1 MKRRSAP
8 IVVLGDLN
16 GRVESSQEDLEIV
29 NENEENV
36 LEAYRVGDLIIMN
49 GCSLTRKCTR

>member
-36 LEAYRVGDLIIMN
+36 LVI
-49 GCSLTRKCTR
+49 